1 MKVQSFF
8 PEQRRFGRTS
18 RKLMEHD
25 LRELSMKAN
34 ETNFTDLIK
43 AGREEGILYV
53 IDTYGGLLQSIVR
66 KRLYAVPDRI
76 GECMNDV
83 LLGIWRN
90 IDCFDETKGS
100 FVNWAAGVAR
110 LEAIDTLR
118 RVRREFETVP
128 IEDMEIS
135 QEDPSYMKLVD
146 QELSRETEEILECL
160 KPKDQKLFRKIFLEE
175 QEPEEAG
182 RALGMTRDN
191 VYVRLSRGKKKLR
204 EKFKGRFEE
213 RKRA

>member
-1 MKVQSFF
+1 
-8 PEQRRFGRTS
+8 
-18 RKLMEHD
+18 
-25 LRELSMKAN
+25 MKAN

-146 QELSRETEEILECL
+146 QELSRETEEILGCL
-160 KPKDQKLFRKIFLEE
+160 KPTDQKLFRKIFLEE

-204 EKFKGRFEE
+204 EKFKERFEE